1 MSVCRFYL
9 TITMAEIDLLL
20 DNARLR
26 DELEPFMDESVYCVD
41 MDKMTV
47 HGENEYL
54 SSLLAWEKAPILP
67 ISQWYQ
73 PELVLPPHQSLSD
86 SQLHQLLHQVIGRL
100 FEKQII
106 LLHTDHLADR
116 QLYCLIARDILPAEE
131 KRMLIPQNYIRWQ
144 CLDIV
149 EDEESWLRFYAS
161 DSERLQW
168 QQETGLRLPP
178 REFPPYP
185 RTLPGTG
192 F

>member
-1 MSVCRFYL
+1 MP
-9 TITMAEIDLLL
+9 EIDLIL

-26 DELEPFMDESVYCVD
+26 DELEPFMDESVFCVD

-73 PELVLPPHQSLSD
+73 PELALPAPQSLTD
-86 SQLHQLLHQVIGRL
+86 SELHQLLHQVIGRL
-100 FEKQII
+100 FEKQIV
-106 LLHTDHLADR
+106 LLHTDHLSDR

-131 KRMLIPQNYIRWQ
+131 KRVMIPENFIRWQ

-161 DSERLQW
+161 DEERNQW
-168 QQETGLRLPP
+168 HWETGLRLPP
-178 REFPPYP
+178 KESLPFP
-185 RTLPGTG
+185 RNLPTAGV
-192 F
+192 